1 MFTPP
6 DWLQIGPARAR
17 GPFLLSLAAPAPATN
32 AQSSDARPAASQT
45 TPEQTAAFPE
55 LIMALAAPVVLVLA
69 WRQGWLGAR
78 RLSGRW
84 LGALSAGQLLAL
96 ALAVYLAMMTVGL
109 VATLVSERLFAGDPL
124 ASKGC
129 ATVVTYTLTVA
140 GVLMALGALRRLS
153 AGADTTPERAGV
165 FALRMA
171 DVPRGVLAFV
181 LAAPLIVAV
190 SLLAVLAARWA
201 SGKAPEPVAH
211 DLLRLILDHR
221 ESPWAW
227 ALAGSAVLGAP
238 LVEEV
243 MYRGLLQSAIVR
255 ATARPRTSIAITS
268 ALFALA
274 HLPPGSG
281 VPYHALATLFV
292 LSMCMGLA
300 YELTRSLCVP
310 VVMHVCFNA
319 ANVAVALLT
328 L

>member
-6 DWLQIGPARAR
+6 DWLQIGPADPR
-17 GPFLLSLAAPAPATN
+17 GQFLLSIADAAPATN
-32 AQSSDARPAASQT
+32 AQTSDARASADRT
-45 TPEQTAAFPE
+45 TPEHPAVIPE
-55 LIMALAAPVVLVLA
+55 LLIALAAPVVLVLA
-69 WRQGWLGAR
+69 WRKGWFSAK

-84 LGALSAGQLLAL
+84 LSALGAGPLLAL
-96 ALAVYLAMMTVGL
+96 ALAVYIVMMTVGM
-109 VATLVSERLFAGDPL
+109 VATLLSERLFAGDPL

-129 ATVVTYTLTVA
+129 ATLATYTLTVA
-140 GVLMALGALRRLS
+140 GVLMALRALRRLS
-153 AGADTTPERAGV
+153 AVADAAPERAGV
-165 FALRMA
+165 FALRFA

-181 LAAPLIVAV
+181 LAAPVIVAV

-211 DLLRLILDHR
+211 DLLRLILDNR
-221 ESPWAW
+221 ANPWAW

-238 LVEEV
+238 IVEEV
-243 MYRGLLQSAIVR
+243 MYRGLLQSAILR
-255 ATARPRTSIAITS
+255 GTARPRASIALTS
-268 ALFALA
+268 AFFALA

-292 LSMCMGLA
+292 LSLCMGVA
-300 YELTRSLCVP
+300 YELSRSLCVP

>member
-17 GPFLLSLAAPAPATN
+17 GPFLLSIADPAPATN
-32 AQSSDARPAASQT
+32 AQSSDARPPSSQT
-45 TPEQTAAFPE
+45 TPEQTAAVPE
-55 LIMALAAPVVLVLA
+55 LLVALAAPVVLVLA
-69 WRQGWLGAR
+69 WRKGWFSAR

-84 LGALSAGQLLAL
+84 LSALGAGPLLAV
-96 ALAVYLAMMTVGL
+96 ALAVYLAMITVSMA
-109 VATLVSERLFAGDPL
+109 ATLLSERVFGGDTL
-124 ASKGC
+124 AVKGC
-129 ATVVTYTLTVA
+129 ATVVAYTLTVA
-140 GVLMALGALRRLS
+140 GVLMALRALRRLS

-181 LAAPLIVAV
+181 LAAPVIVAV

-221 ESPWAW
+221 GNPWAW

-238 LVEEV
+238 IVEEV

-255 ATARPRTSIAITS
+255 ATARPRASIAITS

-292 LSMCMGLA
+292 LSLCMGLA
-300 YELTRSLCVP
+300 YELSRSLCVP

-319 ANVAVALLT
+319 ANVGVALLT